1 MENKNNSGE
10 IIIYQTEANEIKID
24 VRLEDDT
31 V

>member
-1 MENKNNSGE
+1 MKNKNNSGE
-10 IIIYQTEANEIKID
+10 IIIYRTEDDEVKID